1 LARDRRRGQRPVVSR
16 PAVFLDRDGTLI
28 RDVRYLGK
36 PDQVELIPG
45 AAAAVKRLN
54 EAAWPVVIVT
64 NQSGIA
70 RGYFTTNDYERVRRR
85 TEELLL
91 AAGARID
98 GTFMCPHHPDV
109 TGPCECRKPGTL
121 LFVQAAQQLDLDVR
135 RSWYVGDKLRDVL
148 PARSLGGQGIL
159 VPSDAT
165 PDDDDARAREEF
177 FVAPSLDEAVN
188 RIIES
193 SR

>member
-1 LARDRRRGQRPVVSR
+1 VSR

-98 GTFMCPHHPDV
+98 GTFICPHHPDV